1 MRQPPLDDFEI
12 QVRDL
17 EESEENNPLEL
28 AKSALTV
35 VIAAITGGH
44 LLPIPEM
51 AAAGHLLEEHFSTRR
66 RVRRV
71 REVTYACG
79 NQIIAIKNTIAKD
92 REDLQRQIDERLKSS
107 EFAEAFATAAEE
119 ATRTTNAAKLNRLAA
134 VLANSCDPTL
144 SSSTDDDLTSFVHDI
159 SRLSEGDVKT
169 LNNLFIS
176 SNSFYRR
183 NEKTS
188 GPKSEFSEFINDM
201 AREQSLG
208 SDFYSHCFRLV
219 GFGLA
224 TQLAWNSPEGG
235 PSFRV
240 SDRGRHLLNLLRSHA
255 ETTQLKS

>member
-17 EESEENNPLEL
+17 ENSEENNPLEL

-51 AAAGHLLEEHFSTRR
+51 AAAAHLLEEHFSIRK
-66 RVRRV
+66 RVQRV
-71 REVTYACG
+71 KEVTFACG
-79 NQIIAIKNTIAKD
+79 NQIIAIKNTISKD
-92 REDLQRQIDERLKSS
+92 REDFQRQIHETLKSPG
-107 EFAEAFATAAEE
+107 FAEAFATAADE
-119 ATRTTNAAKLNRLAA
+119 ATRTTNAAKLNRLAS

-144 SSSTDDDLTSFVHDI
+144 STSTDDDLTSFVHDI
-159 SRLSEGDVKT
+159 SRLSEGDIKT
-169 LNNLFIS
+169 LNYLSTSLNA
-176 SNSFYRR
+176 FYRR
-183 NEKTS
+183 NEKPS
-188 GPKSEFSEFINDM
+188 EPKPEFLEFINDT

-208 SDFYSHCFRLV
+208 SDFHSHCFRLV

-240 SDRGRHLLNLLRSHA
+240 SDRGRHLLNLLRSHP